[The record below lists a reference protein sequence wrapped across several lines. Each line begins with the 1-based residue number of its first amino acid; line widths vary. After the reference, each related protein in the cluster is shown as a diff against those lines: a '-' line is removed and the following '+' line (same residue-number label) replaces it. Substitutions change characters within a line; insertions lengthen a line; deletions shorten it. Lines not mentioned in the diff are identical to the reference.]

1 VLDKFFHGLK
11 PSPVIRNPVYTGET
25 RLRGLEIHPLLV
37 EMVGAI
43 RKIPPARWRERI
55 YTGETRL
62 RGLGIYPLLVH
73 EGGLCLCSRE
83 FHSPGIICLCSREF
97 HSPGIICLCSREFH
111 SPGLI
116 SSFSVL

>member
-1 VLDKFFHGLK
+1 MLNKFFHRLK
-11 PSPVIRNPVYTGET
+11 PFSAIRNRVYTGET
-25 RLRGLEIHPLLV
+25 RLRGLEIYHLLV

-43 RKIPPARWRERI
+43 RNRV
-55 YTGETRL
+55 YTGKTHLRGLEIYHLLVQMVGAIRNRVYTDETRL

-83 FHSPGIICLCSREF
+83 FY
-97 HSPGIICLCSREFH
+97 
-111 SPGLI
+111 SPGLY